1 MCIKNKW
8 DKKLKDKYEK
18 LLNKLDL
25 GTRNEVLD
33 KLDKLR
39 KYSFCKSHSYSY
51 TQLVYKIAYQKHI
64 ILKNFENNYKTRL

>member
-1 MCIKNKW
+1 MK
-8 DKKLKDKYEK
+8 K

-39 KYSFCKSHSYSY
+39 KYSFCKSRFLFLCSIG
-51 TQLVYKIAYQKHI
+51 L
-64 ILKNFENNYKTRL
+64 